1 MKTPISLLALLLGLL
16 HAPGQDA
23 QTVAT
28 KPQVQSTGQKSG
40 KTLATPRPK
49 PVALP
54 GERKIEVKGFLPEV
68 AATKKPLRAL
78 NPFDPKNPGPDGR
91 NVSFDPMTGQAQ
103 GFKLISLE
111 F

>member
-1 MKTPISLLALLLGLL
+1 MKTLACLAALLLGLL
-16 HAPGQDA
+16 NAPGQDA
-23 QTVAT
+23 QTIVS
-28 KPQVQSTGQKSG
+28 KPQVQSADQKRG
-40 KTLATPRPK
+40 KTLTAPRPK

-91 NVSFDPMTGQAQ
+91 NVSFDPLTGQPQ